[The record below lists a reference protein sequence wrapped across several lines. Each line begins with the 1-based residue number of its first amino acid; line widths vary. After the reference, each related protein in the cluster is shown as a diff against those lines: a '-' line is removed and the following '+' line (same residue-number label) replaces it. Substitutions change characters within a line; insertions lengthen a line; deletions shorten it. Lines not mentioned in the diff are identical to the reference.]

1 MYQIAVL
8 AEKETLRRHIAREAA
23 RFCGERN
30 VFPRIAQYPDQ
41 ESFFAQVQHAAPVHA
56 IIALSGVDGLNAAE
70 HLRALQPGC
79 RIIWC
84 SDLDFSLQAFRLRA
98 DDFMLTPVTSE
109 RLRQGL
115 ALWLETKNAAQPIPP
130 KMQQ

>member
-1 MYQIAVL
+1 MHRIAVL
-8 AEKETLRRHIAREAA
+8 AEKETLCPRIAQEIA
-23 RFCGERN
+23 RFCGERGL
-30 VFPRIAQYPDQ
+30 FPRIAQYQDQ
-41 ESFFAQVQHAAPVHA
+41 EGFFEEVRHAAPSNAV
-56 IIALSGVDGLNAAE
+56 IALSGVDGLNAAE

-98 DDFMLTPVTSE
+98 DDFMLAPVTPE

-115 ALWLETKNAAQPIPP
+115 ALWLERRNAAEPIQPQV
-130 KMQQ
+130 QQ